1 MFAPRISQ
9 VFGLAPGDLVL
20 PWATQWPGRMGRTT
34 SDLLLSYL
42 RPAVDAGRSAPRLW
56 GACRDARGSWAGEGE
71 LAAVLGLIADAADD
85 QPGVALI
92 HGEAGGGKTRLLDE
106 VVSRL
111 PPRTVVCR
119 GAGVGFLGGRIPY
132 APLVAALRSLL
143 ARLPRADVPR
153 VLGADPGDI
162 GLLLPELG
170 VRREGPSGPGPADR
184 RGLVPAGPRRGDPA
198 HRAGARR
205 PALRRRRD
213 PGGAG
218 LPQRGAGPPAP
229 GARRGFPA
237 GRGRRGARRVAAGRP
252 PGLARGRG
260 RLWPRCPWPRPAR
273 SSPTCSGATPGRCSA
288 SR

>member
-1 MFAPRISQ
+1 M
-9 VFGLAPGDLVL
+9 
-20 PWATQWPGRMGRTT
+20 
-34 SDLLLSYL
+34 
-42 RPAVDAGRSAPRLW
+42 
-56 GACRDARGSWAGEGE
+56 
-71 LAAVLGLIADAADD
+71 
-85 QPGVALI
+85 ALI
-92 HGEAGGGKTRLLDE
+92 HGEAGAGKTRLLDE

-170 VRREGPSGPGPADR
+170 VRHEGPSDQARLIAAVSSLLDRAAAIRPTVLVLDDLHCADVATLEVLAYLSAALDR
-184 RGLVPAGPRRGDPA
+184 QRLALVVGV
-198 HRAGARR
+198 
-205 PALRRRRD
+205 
-213 PGGAG
+213 
-218 LPQRGAGPPAP
+218 
-229 GARRGFPA
+229 PA

-252 PGLARGRG
+252 PGPARGRG
-260 RLWPRCPWPRPAR
+260 RPGPDVAAPRPAP